1 MQMKIKNKFFFTIH
15 PRAKAPAM
23 TCEGVCLH
31 DVYGR
36 WSNRKQKAFD
46 NCVELCEELNG
57 KSFCITGHG
66 TSYFSVMFD
75 FEHPETGDAMRA
87 HITPSTNHA
96 YYL

>member
-1 MQMKIKNKFFFTIH
+1 MQMKIKNEFFTVH

-23 TCEGVCLH
+23 TCEGVRLS
-31 DVYGR
+31 DVYGS
-36 WSNRKQKAFD
+36 WSNLKQIAFD
-46 NCVELCEELNG
+46 ECVELCEELNG
-57 KSFCITGHG
+57 KSFCITGHS

-75 FEHPETGDAMRA
+75 FEHPETGDRMRA